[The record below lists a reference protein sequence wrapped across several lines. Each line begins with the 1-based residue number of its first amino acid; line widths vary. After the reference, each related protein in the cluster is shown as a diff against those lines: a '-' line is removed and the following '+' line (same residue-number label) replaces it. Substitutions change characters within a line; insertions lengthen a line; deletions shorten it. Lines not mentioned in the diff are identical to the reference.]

1 MNQLKVSQQETIVT
15 LWKRGWSARRIAR
28 EMGYDRDTVGKYVGL
43 EASKPATPT
52 PGSEMEN
59 GAPATPTASGLESK
73 PATLTAGSTAGVE
86 PEPATLILGKS
97 VTPNPS
103 DAGAPGDGSELFA
116 QALAAAQA
124 NVSLCAGWKKEI
136 EAGLDQGLSAK
147 RIHQDLV
154 RERGFAGSYQSVKR
168 FVRRLEL
175 EAPVPFRRMEFAPG
189 EQLQVDF
196 GTGAWIIDESGK
208 RRRSH
213 VFRAVLCCSRKG
225 YSEAT
230 FDQKTE
236 SFLRCLENAFRH
248 FGGVPV
254 GTAPDNL
261 KAAVLHP
268 DWYDPELNPK
278 LASFAAH
285 YGTVVLPTKPRLPRH
300 KGRVERGVDFVQE
313 ALRGRTFA
321 SLAEE
326 NTFLAEWERNVA
338 DTRIHGTTRRHVG
351 QHFLEVEKPALQP
364 LPANIF
370 PSFTEG
376 KRGVHL
382 DGHVE
387 FDRAYYSVPPEYTGR
402 EVWVRGESRVI
413 RIYTLKMELITVHVR
428 TEPGLSRTED
438 AHIHPLKRR
447 LADRGTVYLLE
458 RCQSFGPNVGAWAMA
473 MHRHRGIEAIR
484 VLQGLIA
491 LTRKTPVAALEAAAA
506 KALQRAGWKLGDL
519 KQALTEPANVV
530 QVDFLETHP
539 LIREMEAYRIPF
551 PHE

>member
-1 MNQLKVSQQETIVT
+1 VPTDEKATLVGPNPVQGKGKETVAT
-15 LWKRGWSARRIAR
+15 LAPS
-28 EMGYDRDTVGKYVGL
+28 GL
-43 EASKPATPT
+43 EAKSATLTPGCEAGAEPKPATPT
-52 PGSEMEN
+52 AGKSEEADPN
-59 GAPATPTASGLESK
+59 NAGELASG
-73 PATLTAGSTAGVE
+73 AE
-86 PEPATLILGKS
+86 P
-97 VTPNPS
+97 
-103 DAGAPGDGSELFA
+103 FA
-116 QALAAAQA
+116 QALAAARA
-124 NVSLCAGWKKEI
+124 NVSLCEVWKKEI
-136 EAGLDQGLSAK
+136 EAGLDRGLSAK
-147 RIHQDLV
+147 RIHQELV
-154 RERGFAGSYQSVKR
+154 GDHGFAGGYQSVKR
-168 FVRRLEL
+168 FVRRLEK
-175 EAPVPFRRMEFAPG
+175 EAPVPYRRMEFAPG

-196 GTGAWIIDESGK
+196 GTGAWIGGEQGK
-208 RRRSH
+208 RRRSY

-230 FDQKTE
+230 LDQKTE
-236 SFLRCLENAFRH
+236 TFLRCLENAFRH

-254 GTAPDNL
+254 GTTPDNL

-285 YGTVVLPTKPRLPRH
+285 YGTVILPTKPMMPRH

-313 ALRGRTFA
+313 ALRGRCFA

-326 NTFLAEWERNVA
+326 NTFLSEWERNVA

-351 QHFLEVEKPALQP
+351 QHFIEVEKPALLP

-376 KRGVHL
+376 KRSVHL

-387 FDRAYYSVPPEYTGR
+387 FDKAYYSVPPEYTGR

-413 RIYTLKMELITVHVR
+413 RIYTLKMELIAAHVR
-428 TEPGLSRTED
+428 TEPGLARTDD

-447 LADRGTVYLLE
+447 LADRGTIYLIE
-458 RCQSFGPNVGAWAMA
+458 RCQSLGVNVGAWAVA
-473 MHRHRGIEAIR
+473 MHRHRGIESIR

-491 LTRKTPVAALEAAAA
+491 LARKTPAESLERAAA

-519 KQALTEPANVV
+519 KQALAEPQNVV
-530 QVDFLETHP
+530 QIDFLETHP
-539 LIREMEAYRIPF
+539 LIRQMEAYRIPF
-551 PHE
+551 SHE